1 MEPISKW
8 SPRQVVEWMKGLDDS
23 LQEYVGRVESEKV
36 DGEQLLA
43 VSHQELEELGVARI
57 GHQELILEAVDLLCA
72 LNYGLETE
80 SLRSLSQKLT
90 ASAKNLQN
98 LVSGRGRDGCG
109 GCSGSG
115 GGGPLGSGA
124 GGGGGGGGVVVGG
137 RWREDGADGLC
148 GGGATGLGGPGCIA
162 SPGGGAG
169 KLPNHVL
176 TAVVELIGAAK
187 AFLAWLDKSSFAG
200 VSDTSTRRND
210 IIRLCLELTAIVQQ
224 ESSPLLDTEAQILQV
239 CKTLL
244 VTCEHMGTVTSDPL
258 MSQSAHLEVVH
269 LTHINPCEGLGLYIK
284 STYDGLHV
292 ITGTMENSPADR
304 CKKIHA
310 GDEVIQVN
318 GQTVVGWQL
327 RNLVNALRHD
337 PSGVTITLKK
347 RPQCTLNSDPAP
359 LKNMRWKPLA
369 LQGLAG
375 VSPVHN
381 PCSPVRVVET
391 PSKRPKSAL
400 LNLFIPPPPNEPYT
414 PRDRE
419 AKPEQCG
426 PAPLAAG
433 VEALSLARRSESPN
447 SCLDQQYRKRLVRV
461 ADGGR
466 TLLPCYHGNGE
477 LGQSAAGRGGGGPG
491 SERRPRPSSYGKPRP
506 VSMPVL
512 DCEWSPEHVPAARRD
527 KNKDSS
533 LLKHLSDERISPIN
547 EEELAHCGQAS
558 WGPSWATGRSG
569 GAGGGG
575 AGGGGAR
582 VRATSC
588 ERPRQTL
595 SGANGSADGDGDRRH
610 REREEAHRRRRG
622 GGVGGARSDREAS
635 PGPLFSPGRPTARS
649 GVEASTMPLF
659 HRGPVDQVPEERD
672 RLTAQIMDRCG
683 VSPARKLSARQK
695 ARLAVKAA
703 AAVAASVAGGD
714 GGPSRRT
721 VPCVELG
728 RPDCDGWLWKKR
740 ESKGLLTPKWKKH
753 WFVLK
758 DGALYWYTQHN
769 EIKAEGYISLPEFT
783 IAPATECKRK
793 HAFKA
798 SHPKLKPF
806 YFAAENNDE
815 MNRWMNR
822 LSQATS
828 AHEGARRGDEDY
840 WSESDGEEGEV
851 RESPPPPYDTF
862 PRPPSNNS
870 SSGSYTEAKHGRQS
884 SLDTVSS
891 RGFAER
897 QSWQDMIGSP
907 GGLNAPATT
916 TGTAAAG
923 TAAISS
929 SAYAGARNH
938 SASPARGSAYGGAG
952 NPATPAAGGQAYGSG
967 GGGGNNNRARAASPN
982 AYGATGAFPPPPSPP
997 NRAQPYCRPVAT
1009 SSWRRTPNAVA
1020 ASAVSTGP
1028 RHLSVAPNDDYDV
1041 VAEDIARV
1049 DDGGRAGGGAAGDE
1063 DGDAGTERPAI
1074 YVPRNYA
1081 VVSGK
1086 PVPAGRFLIRV
1097 PQGGGRPQ
1105 ATDQDARVQGWTLG
1119 VGDHGAVYGDYGG
1132 GGGGDDFPSSDAFSP
1147 PLSPI
1152 ERSSP
1157 GPTPATHRPHQQQ
1170 QQHHHHQPA
1179 NHTPPHGHVHKGQM
1193 MTTVACEQSPPAT
1206 PCDVICNQ
1214 DPPRA
1219 PKASN
1224 HLPAF
1229 VETHV

>member
-1 MEPISKW
+1 MP
-8 SPRQVVEWMKGLDDS
+8 
-23 LQEYVGRVESEKV
+23 
-36 DGEQLLA
+36 A
-43 VSHQELEELGVARI
+43 VTK
-57 GHQELILEAVDLLCA
+57 A
-72 LNYGLETE
+72 LNRNL
-80 SLRSLSQKLT
+80 SLPALL
-90 ASAKNLQN
+90 
-98 LVSGRGRDGCG
+98 
-109 GCSGSG
+109 
-115 GGGPLGSGA
+115 
-124 GGGGGGGGVVVGG
+124 
-137 RWREDGADGLC
+137 
-148 GGGATGLGGPGCIA
+148 
-162 SPGGGAG
+162 
-169 KLPNHVL
+169 
-176 TAVVELIGAAK
+176 
-187 AFLAWLDKSSFAG
+187 F
-200 VSDTSTRRND
+200 
-210 IIRLCLELTAIVQQ
+210 Q

-558 WGPSWATGRSG
+558 WGPSS
-569 GAGGGG
+569 
-575 AGGGGAR
+575 
-582 VRATSC
+582 
-588 ERPRQTL
+588 
-595 SGANGSADGDGDRRH
+595 
-610 REREEAHRRRRG
+610 RRRITN
-622 GGVGGARSDREAS
+622 V
-635 PGPLFSPGRPTARS
+635 
-649 GVEASTMPLF
+649 
-659 HRGPVDQVPEERD
+659 D
-672 RLTAQIMDRCG
+672 RLPNLLSLPSLPP
-683 VSPARKLSARQK
+683 SPPLPPV
-695 ARLAVKAA
+695 AVVAAA

-923 TAAISS
+923 TAAAGTAAISS

-1028 RHLSVAPNDDYDV
+1028 RLLSVAPNDDYDV

>member
-109 GCSGSG
+109 GCSGS
-115 GGGPLGSGA
+115 
-124 GGGGGGGGVVVGG
+124 
-137 RWREDGADGLC
+137 
-148 GGGATGLGGPGCIA
+148 A

-224 ESSPLLDTEAQILQV
+224 VYITVSIILHV

-558 WGPSWATGRSG
+558 WGPSS
-569 GAGGGG
+569 
-575 AGGGGAR
+575 
-582 VRATSC
+582 
-588 ERPRQTL
+588 
-595 SGANGSADGDGDRRH
+595 
-610 REREEAHRRRRG
+610 RRRITN
-622 GGVGGARSDREAS
+622 V
-635 PGPLFSPGRPTARS
+635 
-649 GVEASTMPLF
+649 
-659 HRGPVDQVPEERD
+659 D
-672 RLTAQIMDRCG
+672 RLPNLLSLPSLPP
-683 VSPARKLSARQK
+683 SPPLPPV
-695 ARLAVKAA
+695 AVVAAA